1 MSVDDAVPAAGGGPE
16 AGPAPDRSE
25 IPSGFGS
32 REGELALLRA
42 YEPVIRYT
50 AGELFLPTAVD
61 AYVGQTSLWHRRPG
75 ERREECLAQPG
86 ELTLERLAAEGER
99 FAGDGLYLRLVD
111 RPMHG
116 AEYRRWRRE
125 GAQPSFRPSS
135 RFAAVGLFARLVD
148 AGLRL
153 SLLLRGTVPGGTRA
167 AAHRLYVTRMQADD
181 HPYYAR
187 VVRDGGYVALQYWYF
202 YPMNDWRST
211 FSGVNDHEADWE
223 QVTIFLGETL
233 SGALRPAW
241 VAFSAHDEVGDDL
254 RRRWDDPD
262 IEFVGTHPVVYAG
275 AGSHAGAYLPGEY
288 VTTVALT
295 WPNRLAAAS
304 RQVARTLLPWVRD
317 MPETPAGIPFIDYHR
332 GDGPGIGVG
341 EGLAWHPVLI
351 DDHTPWIRGFR
362 GLWGLDTRDHFGG
375 ERAPAGPR
383 YERDGSVRPGW
394 ANPVAWAG
402 LDEEYP
408 TVEHGAVL
416 RDSRASWLEQRLAE
430 IAVEIDVHRQA
441 SRESRASDRARAAY
455 TSQGADKTHSRG
467 KTGYGQDGRETIA
480 RLHTEQTA
488 LREELDAIV
497 RARTEPPVE
506 APHAHLRRRAL
517 PLAADAPR
525 QRFLAIWSAA
535 SVSVMLAGVALV
547 VISPPI
553 GVLWSFAAL
562 MVLMLGIESAA
573 RGRLVRFT
581 ATMAAAG
588 ATVFAVLGVVE
599 VVVRNWRAGAAAM
612 LILASCVLLVGNLR
626 AWMTTR

>member
-1 MSVDDAVPAAGGGPE
+1 MDVDDAVPAAGGGPG
-16 AGPAPDRSE
+16 AGPDT
-25 IPSGFGS
+25 
-32 REGELALLRA
+32 REGDLALLRA

-61 AYVGQTSLWHRRPG
+61 AYVARAGLWRRRPG
-75 ERREECLAQPG
+75 ERRDECLAQSG

-99 FAGDGLYLRLVD
+99 FAADGLYLRLVD
-111 RPMHG
+111 RPMDG

-153 SLLLRGTVPGGTRA
+153 SILLRGTLPGGTRA
-167 AAHRLYVTRMQADD
+167 AAHRLYVTHMQPND

-187 VVRDGGYVALQYWYF
+187 VSRDGGYVALQYWYF

-211 FSGVNDHEADWE
+211 FSGINDHEADWE

-233 SGALRPAW
+233 TGSLRPAW

-295 WPNRLAAAS
+295 WPNRLAAAL
-304 RQVARTLLPWVRD
+304 RQMARTVLPWARD
-317 MPETPAGIPFIDYHR
+317 MPETIAGIPFIDYHR
-332 GDGPGIGVG
+332 GDGPGIGAG
-341 EGLAWHPVLI
+341 ERRAWHPVLI
-351 DDHTPWIRGFR
+351 DDDTPWIRAYR

-383 YERDGSVRPGW
+383 YERDGAVRPGW

-408 TVEHGAVL
+408 TAEHGAVL
-416 RDSRASWLEQRLAE
+416 RESRASWLERRLAE
-430 IAVEIDVHRQA
+430 IAVEIDVHRRT
-441 SRESRASDRARAAY
+441 SRELRASDRARAAY
-455 TSQGADKTHSRG
+455 TSHAGADKTRRRDR
-467 KTGYGQDGRETIA
+467 TGYGRDGRETIA
-480 RLHTEQTA
+480 WLHTEQTA

-497 RARTEPPVE
+497 RARTQPPIE

-525 QRFLAIWSAA
+525 RRFLAIWSAA

-553 GVLWSFAAL
+553 GVLWSFAGLMAL
-562 MVLMLGIESAA
+562 MLAIEAAA
-573 RGRLVRFT
+573 RGRLVRFA
-581 ATMAAAG
+581 ATMAVAG
-588 ATVFAVLGVVE
+588 AVVFAVLGAVE
-599 VVVRNWRAGAAAM
+599 VVVRNWRAGAAAV

>member
-1 MSVDDAVPAAGGGPE
+1 MPCT
-16 AGPAPDRSE
+16 
-25 IPSGFGS
+25 
-32 REGELALLRA
+32 REGDLALLRA

-61 AYVGQTSLWHRRPG
+61 AYVGQAGLWRRRPG
-75 ERREECLAQPG
+75 ERRDECLARPG
-86 ELTLERLAAEGER
+86 EVTLERLAAEGKR

-111 RPMHG
+111 SPMHG

-167 AAHRLYVTRMQADD
+167 AAHRLYVTRMRAND

-187 VVRDGGYVALQYWYF
+187 VSRDGGYVALQYWYF

-211 FSGVNDHEADWE
+211 FSGLNDHEADWE

-233 SGALRPAW
+233 DGSLRPAW

-288 VTTVALT
+288 VTTVPLE
-295 WPNRLAAAS
+295 WPNRLAAGW
-304 RQVARTLLPWVRD
+304 RRVVRTLLPWARNT
-317 MPETPAGIPFIDYHR
+317 PETTAGIPFIDYHR

-341 EGLAWHPVLI
+341 EHRAWRSVLV
-351 DDHTPWIRGFR
+351 DDDTAWVRDYR

-383 YERDGSVRPGW
+383 YERDGTVRPGW

-408 TVEHGAVL
+408 TAEHGAVL
-416 RDSRASWLEQRLAE
+416 RESRATWLEGRLAE
-430 IAVEIDVHRQA
+430 IAAEIDVRRRA
-441 SRESRASDRARAAY
+441 SRELRASDRARTAY
-455 TSQGADKTHSRG
+455 ASGAGADKAGRRDRTR
-467 KTGYGQDGRETIA
+467 DGRETIA
-480 RLHTEQTA
+480 RLHAEQTG

-497 RARTEPPVE
+497 RARSQPPVE

-517 PLAADAPR
+517 PLTADAPR

-553 GVLWSFAAL
+553 GLLWSFAGLMAL
-562 MVLMLGIESAA
+562 MLAIEAAA
-573 RGRLVRFT
+573 RGRLVRFA
-581 ATMAAAG
+581 ATMAAVG
-588 ATVFAVLGVVE
+588 AAVFAVLGAVE
-599 VVVRNWRAGAAAM
+599 VVVRNWRAGAAAV
-612 LILASCVLLVGNLR
+612 LILAACVLLVGNLR
-626 AWMTTR
+626 AWLTTR